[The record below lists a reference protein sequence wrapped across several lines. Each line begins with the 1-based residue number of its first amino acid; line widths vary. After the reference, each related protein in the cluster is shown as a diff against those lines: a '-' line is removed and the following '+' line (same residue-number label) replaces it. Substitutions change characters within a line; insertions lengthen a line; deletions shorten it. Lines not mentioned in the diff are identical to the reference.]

1 MSFLEAVILGV
12 VQGVTEFLPVSSSGH
27 LRIAEVLIGGEQLDR
42 IEQAFLFNVMVHVG
56 TLVPVVIVFRR
67 EVARFIRGLFK
78 LVRLCVRPSMLR
90 RRFAEDEEVRL
101 AGLIVVATIPTG
113 LIGLAI
119 KAFLESAIDAHP
131 SCVAVFFLV
140 TAAALVLSDRKR
152 GGDRGVMDLRLTD
165 ALIVGV
171 AQGVATL
178 PGISRSG
185 ATICA
190 SVFLGAER
198 SVAARFSFVL
208 SIPAIVLAA
217 LLHVVEGLRDAPAES
232 IESLGILAT
241 GAVVA
246 ALVGLPALLL
256 VVRFVRRAKLGWF
269 AVYLVPAAVAIL
281 VALKVVGSAGG

>member
-1 MSFLEAVILGV
+1 MMSFLEAVFLGI
-12 VQGVTEFLPVSSSGH
+12 VQGLTEFLPVSSSGH
-27 LRIAEVLIGGEQLDR
+27 LQIVEALFGGERLAHID
-42 IEQAFLFNVMVHVG
+42 QAFLFNVMVHVG
-56 TLVPVVIVFRR
+56 TLVPVVIVFRKD
-67 EVARFIRGLFK
+67 VARFLRGLLK
-78 LVRLCVRPSMLR
+78 LVPLCVRPSILR
-90 RRFAEDEEVRL
+90 QRFADDEEVRL

-119 KAFLESAIDAHP
+119 NAFLKSAIGAHP

-152 GGDRGVMDLRLTD
+152 GGEKAILGLRVRD

-171 AQGVATL
+171 AQGVAVL

-190 SVFLGAER
+190 SVFVGAER

-208 SIPAIVLAA
+208 SIPAIFLAA
-217 LLHVVEGLRDAPAES
+217 LLHLVEGLRDAPAES
-232 IESLGILAT
+232 IESLGVVVT

-256 VVRFVRRAKLGWF
+256 VIRFVRRAKLGWF
-269 AVYLVPAAVAIL
+269 ALYLVPAAVATVI
-281 VALKVVGSAGG
+281 ALKVVA